1 MDPLNTRSQYHV
13 TEKPIES
20 RARLSEMLSEV
31 FGELTFVDHGDA
43 EFNLK
48 SPHASNEEVN

>member
-31 FGELTFVDHGDA
+31 FGELA
-43 EFNLK
+43 MK
-48 SPHASNEEVN
+48 R